1 MPKVVDHDARRAE
14 LVAALWRVVAR
25 DGFDAA
31 SVRSIA
37 AESGW
42 SVGAVRY
49 YFRSQADL
57 ARFAM
62 EALAERI
69 AARVQGAYLDAS
81 GMLRE
86 VPEAGTRG
94 ERALHTLLQLVPLDE
109 ERRAEVLIWL
119 EFMARARFDPSL
131 DEPRALAWNGERYL
145 LRLALADAADLP
157 LPTGP
162 GQSLHEPAET
172 AAMDLLLG
180 IDGLTVQAVTHPE
193 HWPPAAQEEA
203 VRRLLT
209 RAADIVTG

>member
-1 MPKVVDHDARRAE
+1 MPKIVDHDARRAE
-14 LVAALWRVVAR
+14 LVAALWAVVAR

-31 SVRSIA
+31 SVRSVA

-49 YFRSQADL
+49 YFRTQADL

-62 EALAERI
+62 EALAGRI
-69 AARVQGAYLDAS
+69 AARVQSAYVDDQGIVRDLPATGS
-81 GMLRE
+81 RS
-86 VPEAGTRG
+86 
-94 ERALHTLLQLVPLDE
+94 ERALHTLLQLVPIDE

-131 DEPRALAWNGERYL
+131 DEPRALAWEGERYL
-145 LRLALADAADLP
+145 LRLALADAAGLP
-157 LPTGP
+157 LPTDP
-162 GQSLHEPAET
+162 EQSLPGRAEE
-172 AAMDLLLG
+172 AALDLLLA

-203 VRRLLT
+203 VRRLLA
-209 RAADIVTG
+209 RAADIVAR